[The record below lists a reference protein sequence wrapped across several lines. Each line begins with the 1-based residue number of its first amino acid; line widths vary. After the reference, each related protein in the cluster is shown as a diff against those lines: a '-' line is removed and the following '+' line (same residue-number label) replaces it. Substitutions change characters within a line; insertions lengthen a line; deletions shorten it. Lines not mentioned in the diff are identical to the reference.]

1 MTTARQ
7 NFVGKL
13 VTKKKCIKKR
23 PKRLEK
29 TVLGQMGHF
38 GNTDTGHLKFLH
50 FEGLLRRGRVSKIRL
65 EEGDRQ

>member
-1 MTTARQ
+1 
-7 NFVGKL
+7 
-13 VTKKKCIKKR
+13 
-23 PKRLEK
+23 
-29 TVLGQMGHF
+29 MGHF